1 MSSAATDAPVV
12 GRIEHEVLTAEQAD
26 AIANAARFVRSILR
40 HGDHHIRLDLNAIV
54 ARKRAAGV
62 QRAAAPMVGAYM
74 PADGWTGGEYATP
87 AMVAR
92 DEQTVRDQRAD
103 AAYGGY
109 DAGVSW

>member
-1 MSSAATDAPVV
+1 MHEALTTDRSACTSHGAVAVPSNATPVAGV
-12 GRIEHEVLTAEQAD
+12 QTERAVVDLT
-26 AIANAARFVRSILR
+26 I
-40 HGDHHIRLDLNAIV
+40 DLNAIV